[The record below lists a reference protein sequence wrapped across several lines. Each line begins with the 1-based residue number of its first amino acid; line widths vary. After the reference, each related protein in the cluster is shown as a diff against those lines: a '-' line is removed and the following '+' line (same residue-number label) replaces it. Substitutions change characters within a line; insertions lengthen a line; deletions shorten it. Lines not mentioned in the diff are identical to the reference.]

1 MDDLLS
7 EKEQIEQMR
16 TWWSEYGNYVISGV
30 VLGAIVLFSINY
42 VQTSRVNAQNAASM
56 LYDDLTNHV
65 VDGNVDEAE
74 AIVAQFVL
82 DYADS
87 NYAVQSR
94 LAMAR
99 LYMDKNRDQDA
110 ANILRKLVA
119 SDVSEEFKQV
129 GRIRLAKI
137 LLYQDKPSEVVDLIS
152 GHEDGAFAARHAEG
166 LGDAYVAL
174 GRVADARAAYQRA
187 LAEDGGR
194 ATVDQR
200 FVQLKLLDLPIEVF
214 AGSDESDSGDPE

>member
-30 VLGAIVLFSINY
+30 VLGAIVLFGINY
-42 VQTSRVNAQNAASM
+42 VQTSRIDAQNAASM

-74 AIVAQFVL
+74 AIVAQLVL

-110 ANILRKLVA
+110 VNILRKLVA
-119 SDVSEEFKQV
+119 SDVSAEFKQV
-129 GRIRLAKI
+129 GRIRLAKV
-137 LLYQDKPSEVVDLIS
+137 LLYQDKPNEVVDLIS
-152 GHEDGAFAARHAEG
+152 GQEEGAFAARHAEV

-187 LAEDGGR
+187 LAEVGGR

-214 AGSDESDSGDPE
+214 VGSDESDSGDAE